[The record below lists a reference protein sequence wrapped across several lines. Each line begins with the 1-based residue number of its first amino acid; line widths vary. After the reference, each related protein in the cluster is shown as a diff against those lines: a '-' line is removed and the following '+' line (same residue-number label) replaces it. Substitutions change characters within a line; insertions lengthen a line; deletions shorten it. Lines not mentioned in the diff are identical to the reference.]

1 MTTVGI
7 LGVGRLAEFL
17 VTGLKRH
24 ADAPAILL
32 SPRNAARAACLAER
46 HGLEI
51 ASDNAALVAA
61 SDIVLLA
68 TRPVQAAGAVEDLP
82 WRAGQLLVCL
92 CAGVPLARLA
102 PHTGPATLAR
112 AMPLSAAAIGESP
125 TCLYPDLAPARELLS
140 RLGPVI
146 SLPDE
151 AAFEAASVSGAFYGW
166 VHALIGEVTDWC
178 AAAGVP
184 EKAARELTAR
194 TVGAAAGMVLHQ
206 TDTPFA
212 EMMEELATPGGVTEL
227 GLETLH
233 EEKAFAAW
241 RAACAAVLA
250 RARRDD

>member
-17 VTGLKRH
+17 VAGLRRQ

-32 SPRNAARAACLAER
+32 SPRNAERAARLAER

-51 ASDNAALVAA
+51 APDNAALVAA
-61 SDIVLLA
+61 SDIILLA
-68 TRPVQAAGAVEDLP
+68 TRPAQAAEAVAGLP
-82 WRAGQLLVCL
+82 WRAGHLLVCL
-92 CAGVPLARLA
+92 CAGVSLARLGPRA
-102 PHTGPATLAR
+102 APATIVR

-125 TCLYPDLAPARELLS
+125 TCLYPDVAPARDLLS

-166 VHALIGEVTDWC
+166 VHALIGEATDWC
-178 AAAGVP
+178 AAEGVP
-184 EKAARELTAR
+184 ETAAREVMAR
-194 TVGAAAGMVLHQ
+194 TVGAAASMVLHQ
-206 TDTPFA
+206 TETSFS

-227 GLETLH
+227 GLETLR
-233 EEKAFAAW
+233 EEKSYEAW